1 MITIPIDKSIAD
13 HCKKLISEVNFGQR
27 GKADGNRVEQ
37 YIGIVSQCMIMDI
50 FGLPWIEASEGH
62 DSGVDM
68 ILNQKRYDVKSMGR
82 TCYPQYNYVN
92 NFVEYQA
99 HFNVDRYI
107 FCSVNKLTA
116 DLTICGW
123 IEKADFFDKA
133 ILYPEGTIRT
143 RADGTTFTSK
153 AGLYELKN
161 SSLIGANNIQELR
174 EQLC

>member
-13 HCKKLISEVNFGQR
+13 YCKRLINEVNFGQR
-27 GKADGNRVEQ
+27 GKADGNRIEQ
-37 YIGIVSQCMIMDI
+37 YIGIVSQCVIMDI
-50 FGLPWIEASEGH
+50 LGMPWMEKSEGH
-62 DSGVDM
+62 DGGIDF
-68 ILNQKRYDVKSMGR
+68 IYNQKRYDVKSMGR
-82 TCYPQYNYVN
+82 TCYPQPYYVN
-92 NFVEYQA
+92 NFIEYQI
-99 HFNVDRYI
+99 NNSVDRYI

-143 RADGTTFTSK
+143 RADGTTFMSK

-161 SSLIGANNIQELR
+161 SSLIGANNIQEFI